1 MTGAPPRW
9 VVRKFGSNVSNRCEA
24 DFEALPA
31 MLGCEDSLCASLV
44 MQKELTTATG

>member
-24 DFEALPA
+24 GIVVVERMTAQSVTRARLD
-31 MLGCEDSLCASLV
+31 GYLV
-44 MQKELTTATG
+44 VA